1 MVQYIGFST
10 KEACK
15 TRSTNQQLNNSMN
28 PNQNGIPTGYGAMG
42 QPIIWGKK
50 FTLVDA
56 QLVIQ
61 DFINALNIP
70 IGSKVGQPGYGTT
83 LWNFIFE
90 PNTPE
95 LQAQLENELRRV
107 ASTDPRID
115 LNTVKSYSQEHGIL
129 VEIEMSILP
138 FNDPLTTSLYFDQQA
153 TRASL
158 SSII

>member
-1 MVQYIGFST
+1 MAQYIGFST
-10 KEACK
+10 KDACK

-28 PNQNGIPTGYGAMG
+28 PNQSGIPTGYGAMG

-50 FTLVDA
+50 FTLTDA

-83 LWNFIFE
+83 LWNFLFE
-90 PNTPE
+90 PNTTE
-95 LQAQLENELRRV
+95 LQSQLENELRRV

-138 FNDPLTTSLYFDQQA
+138 FNNPLTTSLFFDQQSA
-153 TRASL
+153 QASL